1 MRLLLTD
8 RFCASA
14 RPGTFFDETATGLS
28 LRSLAT
34 GKTWSFSFTTPRGKR
49 TQFRLGSYPSMTL
62 AAARALALEARGHLE
77 AGGDPRIAFGQQA
90 AGAMTLAAL
99 IGVYLDH
106 PDKLKLRGHA
116 AIKRRLLRNVVPVIG
131 NVTVAELHRRDVQRA
146 IDVILRRGHSPEA
159 RRVFE
164 DLHAVTRWA
173 LSRGDLDADPM
184 AAMNK
189 PVGSQPRTRTLTAEE
204 IRTLWN
210 GLPKTL
216 VWSKTCQ
223 RIIKL
228 CLITGQRVGEVSGM
242 QIGELDR
249 KARTWTIPASRSKNK
264 HAHVLPLSDMAVE
277 IIEDAIADAGG
288 SRFLFPTGDGAIPL
302 SAKNVGKAVI
312 RARDQ
317 FGIAPWSMHDLRR
330 TALNGM
336 AVLGVLP
343 HVVGHV
349 ANHRGVTNSTITTT
363 HYVHHKYESEVR
375 AALELWAERLA
386 AIVGDTATARIVRL
400 SGAAQ

>member
-28 LRSLAT
+28 LRVLT
-34 GKTWSFSFTTPRGKR
+34 NGKTWSFAYTRPDGRR
-49 TQFRLGSYPSMTL
+49 TQCKLGSYPSMSL
-62 AAARALALEARGHLE
+62 AAARALAVEARGHLE
-77 AGGDPRIAFGQQA
+77 AGVDPRIAFGQHA

-99 IGVYLDH
+99 IGAYLDH

-131 NVTVAELHRRDVQRA
+131 NVTIAELHRRDVQRA

-173 LSRGDLDADPM
+173 LARGDLDADPM

-189 PVGSQPRTRTLTAEE
+189 PLGSQPRTRTLTAEE
-204 IRTLWN
+204 IRTLWMS
-210 GLPKTL
+210 LPEAL
-216 VWSKTCQ
+216 PPIPQ

-242 QIGELDR
+242 RVGELDL

-264 HAHVLPLSDMAVE
+264 HAHTLPLSDMAVE
-277 IIEDAIADAGG
+277 IIEKAIADAGG
-288 SRFLFPTGDGAIPL
+288 SRFLFPTGDGTVPL
-302 SAKNVGKAVI
+302 SAKNAGKAII
-312 RARDQ
+312 RARGQ
-317 FGIAPWSMHDLRR
+317 FGIAPWSPHDLRR
-330 TALNGM
+330 TALNNM

-343 HVVGHV
+343 HIIGHV
-349 ANHRGVTNSTITTT
+349 ANHRSITNATITTT

-375 AALELWAERLA
+375 AALDLWAERLA
-386 AIVGDTATARIVRL
+386 AVVGDAATAQIVKLL
-400 SGAAQ
+400 SEDAR